1 MSSSGPVLGPRGQF
15 AERFALLYAEAGEPP
30 LKRVTESVARARKV
44 DEKGRPV
51 RVPAQRVSDWRRGR
65 NVPARFAALSAVLE
79 VLVGEARK
87 LRPAPVVEGLYD
99 LAEWRRLWE
108 AALASPVTPDDGE
121 EQPDQAPEDS
131 GACPY
136 RGLAVFRQE
145 DAGWFYGRERSTAAL
160 VSRLASAVR
169 TGGIVMLVGASG
181 AGKSSLMRAG
191 LGPAV
196 QEGALGPGSWPTV
209 VLTPT
214 VDPLK
219 ELVRLVPELA
229 DAVDDGLANF
239 DEDKFTAQVREAVAG
254 YGERVAGAGA
264 RPVLMVDQFEETF
277 TLSDDETRRA
287 LFVAA
292 LHAACTGE
300 GQALVVL
307 GVRADFYGSCLD
319 FRELAEALQDR
330 QMVLGAM
337 TVAELRDAVARPAR
351 AVGLQLEPGLV
362 DLMLSD
368 LGVNTSRNGQ
378 NSYDAGAL
386 PLLSHALLATWQRRQ
401 AGRMT
406 VAGYRAAGGIRGAVA
421 ATAERAWSD
430 LDPAGQGAARPV
442 LLRLV
447 RVGEDTQDTRR
458 RSSRQEL
465 LEHAANPA
473 AATEALEV
481 LTRARLITLDDG
493 IVEITHEALLQA
505 WPRLRGWI
513 DRDRAGNLLRQRLE
527 EDAESWEGEHRDA
540 SLLYRGGRLESAQ
553 QWAHTADPGV
563 LTTVARSFLD
573 DAIRYRR
580 RATRLR
586 RGGVAVV
593 VVLAVIAVVAATLA
607 VNQRDDA
614 VFASVLSE
622 TDSVMSND
630 TSLGAQLALVAH
642 RMRPDDPDAS
652 SRVLAAVSAPLS
664 SVLTGHTGAVYLT
677 AFSPD
682 GKLLATSSY
691 DNTVRLW
698 DVHDPQNPKPLGKP
712 ITGFGSWVSSAV
724 FSPDGKTLAAAGD
737 DHLVRLF
744 DLADPAHPKPIG
756 QPLDANTGTIYLIA
770 FSPDGRTLAAASE
783 HQKVQLWDVRDVAH
797 PVPGLALTGHNGPVR
812 SIAFSPDGRYLAAG
826 GDDTNV
832 LLYSTA
838 SGAQVGAPLTGFTST
853 VHSVAFSPDGS
864 TLAAGNQDGSI
875 RLWDVRNPAA
885 APPIGLPLT
894 GLGAVWSIAFSPDGR
909 MLGAASSDG
918 SARLW
923 NLADPVHPLLIGQP
937 LIGSSGLYA
946 VSFSPDGTTM
956 ATGGGDTEVR
966 LWAMPTPLGIAHTG
980 SLQPPVLRPDGKVMA
995 TGSGD
1000 GTVRLWDTTDPS
1012 RLRQLGPPMIGV
1024 DGAINQVQFTPDGKT
1039 LIITTNNKAAQLFDV
1054 SDPAHPKQLG
1064 QPIPM
1069 NTRYSSMLAISPDG
1083 DMMALDYDDHSAALW
1098 DISDKAHPRQLS
1110 KPVIKHGDRPSDY
1123 VYAAA
1128 FTKDGKTLITT
1139 SAVNTVRLWDI
1150 SDPHDPKPLGPP
1162 LTGHNDAI
1170 TLLAMTPDGHT
1181 IATAGDDD
1189 YVLLW
1194 DVSDPKEPRQL
1205 SKLSGYTKSIL
1216 SVQFSP
1222 DGKTLIT
1229 GNADQGIRQWD
1240 VADPAHPV
1248 ALGASIA
1255 QRNLTGYGV
1264 SYIPGHDYIAYTMSS
1279 DYTVRTLDLN
1289 VDHAV
1294 QRICADTRN
1303 VLTEQLWNLH
1313 LAQLDYEPPCT
1324 D

>member
-1 MSSSGPVLGPRGQF
+1 MSSSPPVLGPRGQF

-44 DEKGRPV
+44 DERGRPV

-99 LAEWRRLWE
+99 LEAWRRLWE
-108 AALASPVTPDDGE
+108 QALASPVASDE
-121 EQPDQAPEDS
+121 EQPEQPIEDS

-145 DAGWFYGRERSTAAL
+145 DAGWFYGRERSTTAL

-219 ELVRLVPELA
+219 ELARLVPELA
-229 DAVDDGLANF
+229 DAIDDGLSDY
-239 DEDKFTAQVREAVAG
+239 DEDKFTARVREAVAA
-254 YGERVAGAGA
+254 YGERVGGPGA

-277 TLSDDETRRA
+277 TLSDDEPRRA

-307 GVRADFYGSCLD
+307 GVRADFYGRCLD
-319 FRELAEALQDR
+319 YRELAEALQDR

-378 NSYDAGAL
+378 SSYDAGAL

-421 ATAERAWSD
+421 ATAERAWAD
-430 LDPAGQGAARPV
+430 LDAAGQAAARPV

-465 LEHAANPA
+465 LEQASNSA

-481 LTRARLITLDDG
+481 LTRARLITVDAG

-527 EDAESWEGEHRDA
+527 EDAESWEAEHRDA
-540 SLLYRGGRLESAQ
+540 SLLYRGGRLEAAQ
-553 QWAHTADPGV
+553 QWSLTADPGV
-563 LTTVARSFLD
+563 LTTVAKAFLD
-573 DAIRYRR
+573 DSIRYRR

-586 RGGVAVV
+586 RSGVAVV
-593 VVLAVIAVVAATLA
+593 AVLAVIAVVAAMLA

-622 TDSVMSND
+622 TDNVMTTD
-630 TSLGAQLALVAH
+630 PSLGAQLAVVAH
-642 RMRPDDPDAS
+642 RMRPDDPDAN

-698 DVHDPQNPKPLGKP
+698 DMRDPQDPKPLGKP

-737 DHLVRLF
+737 DHMVRLF
-744 DLADPAHPKPIG
+744 DVTDPAHPRPIG
-756 QPLDANTGTIYLIA
+756 RPLDQDTGTIYLIA
-770 FSPDGRTLAAASE
+770 FSPDGKTLAAACE
-783 HQKVQLWDVRDVAH
+783 HQKVQTWNVQDVAH
-797 PVPGLALTGHNGPVR
+797 PAPGPALTGHTGAVR
-812 SIAFSPDGRYLAAG
+812 SLAFSPDGRYLAAG
-826 GDDTNV
+826 GDDQNV
-832 LLYSTA
+832 LLYSTSSLA
-838 SGAQVGAPLTGFTST
+838 EVGPPLTGFTST
-853 VHSVAFSPDGS
+853 VHSVAFSPDGT
-864 TLAAGNQDGSI
+864 TLAAGSEDGSI
-875 RLWDVRNPAA
+875 RLWNMLDPAA
-885 APPIGLPLT
+885 ATLIGLPLT
-894 GLGAVWSIAFSPDGR
+894 GLGAEWSVAFSPDGR

-923 NLADPVHPLLIGQP
+923 NLADPAHPLLIGQP
-937 LIGSSGLYA
+937 LIGSSALYA

-966 LWAMPTPLGIAHTG
+966 LWSMPTPMGIAHTG
-980 SLQPPVLRPDGKVMA
+980 GLQPPLLRPDGKVMA

-1012 RLRQLGPPMIGV
+1012 RLRLLGPPMKGV
-1024 DGAINQVQFTPDGKT
+1024 DGSIGQMRFTPDGRT
-1039 LIITTNNKAAQLFDV
+1039 LIVTSNNKAVQLFDV
-1054 SDPAHPKQLG
+1054 SDPTDPRQLG
-1064 QPIPM
+1064 EPIPL
-1069 NTRYSSMLAISPDG
+1069 NTRYSSMLAVSSDG
-1083 DMMALDYDDHSAALW
+1083 RIMATDYDDHTAALW
-1098 DISDKAHPRQLS
+1098 DISDRTHPKRLS
-1110 KPVIKHGDRPSDY
+1110 PPVIKHGDRPSDY
-1123 VYAAA
+1123 VYDAA
-1128 FTKDGKTLITT
+1128 FTNGGKTLITT
-1139 SAVNTVRLWDI
+1139 SAVNTVRLWDV
-1150 SDPHDPKPLGPP
+1150 SDPRDPKPLGPP
-1162 LTGHNDAI
+1162 LTGHNDAV
-1170 TLLAMTPDGHT
+1170 THLAITPDGHT

-1194 DVSDPKEPRQL
+1194 DVSNPTAPRQL
-1205 SKLSGYTKSIL
+1205 SRLSGYTKAL
-1216 SVQFSP
+1216 ASVQFSP

-1229 GNADQGIRQWD
+1229 GNADQGIRQWN

-1248 ALGASIA
+1248 PLGTSIA

-1264 SYIPGHDYIAYTMSS
+1264 SYIPGHDYIAYSMSS

-1294 QRICADTRN
+1294 QRICADTRG

-1313 LAQLDYEPPCT
+1313 LSQLDYAPPCT
-1324 D
+1324 N